1 MLLILFSS
9 PSVSWWGLCCSSYLV
24 HLRCFGGARV
34 AHLIRFTSGVLVGP
48 VLLILFGSS
57 PVFWWGLVL
66 LILFGSPP
74 VSWWGPCC
82 SSYSV
87 HLRCFG
93 GARVAHLIRF
103 TSGVLVGPVLL
114 ILFGSPPV
122 FWWGPCCSSYSVHLR
137 CFGGARVAHL
147 IRFTSGVLVGPVLLI
162 LFVFCVVL
170 FFFVLCFVRQ
180 MLPVSLGNS
189 VHSM

>member
-1 MLLILFSS
+1 MF
-9 PSVSWWGLCCSSYLV
+9 
-24 HLRCFGGARV
+24 
-34 AHLIRFTSGVLVGP
+34 
-48 VLLILFGSS
+48 
-57 PVFWWGLVL
+57 

-93 GARVAHLIRF
+93 RACVAHLIRF
-103 TSGVLVGPVLL
+103 TSGVLVGFVLL

-137 CFGGARVAHL
+137 CFGGARVANL
-147 IRFTSGVLVGPVLLI
+147 IRFTSGVLVGHRVAHLIWFTSGILVGPVLLI
-162 LFVFCVVL
+162 LFGSPPVFWWG
-170 FFFVLCFVRQ
+170 LCC
-180 MLPVSLGNS
+180 SSYS
-189 VHSM
+189 VHLRCFGGARVAHLIRFLCCAFFLRSVPCETNVASVSGK